1 MRPEE
6 AKRDHYRKE
15 ARRLGYRSRAAFKLL
30 EINRSYHVFN
40 EDMYVIDL
48 GSSPGGW
55 LQVVLQFIDRG
66 KIIGIDTRAMKPLPG
81 VEFINASIDDPDLS
95 SLILEKFGRKAD
107 LILSDM
113 APNISGIWSLDHLKQ
128 IDLVYK
134 ALDLADKVLKRNGK
148 MVCKVF
154 EGEATNKLRLDLS
167 KRFKKVILFKP
178 RASRKASSEIY
189 FICFGFQ

>member
-6 AKRDHYRKE
+6 AKRDHYRKQ

-40 EDMYVIDL
+40 DDMYIIDL
-48 GSSPGGW
+48 GCSPGGW
-55 LQVVLQFIDRG
+55 LQVALQFIDKG
-66 KIIGIDTRAMKPLPG
+66 KMIGIDTRSIKPLPG

-95 SLILEKFGRKAD
+95 SLILERFGRRAD

-134 ALDLADKVLKRNGK
+134 ALDLADKVLKKNGS

-154 EGEATNKLRLDLS
+154 EGEATNQLRADLN
-167 KRFKKVILFKP
+167 KRFKKVSVFKP
-178 RASRKASSEIY
+178 KASRKASSEIY
-189 FICFGFQ
+189 FICFDFQ